1 MKFAACVVLA
11 ASACLQGCE
20 SLSGLRGR
28 VAAGA
33 GLTNLTVRDAG
44 VSDSA
49 DGGQQSVRAELA
61 QPLDYLLDLEVG
73 VRLKGG
79 FREIDDRFFGAGY
92 DFESRQLAL
101 TPTVRGF
108 WGLSESSRIYGEAFA
123 GYEYFWGEERA
134 LGVTAR
140 GEDGGLAYGVGL
152 GVEFDVT
159 KANALI
165 LGLEWSRLEVE
176 ENGVDASFD
185 DFSAIVG
192 WAMRF

>member
-20 SLSGLRGR
+20 SLAGLRGR
-28 VAAGA
+28 FAAGA
-33 GLTNLTVRDAG
+33 GLTNLKVRNAVD
-44 VSDSA
+44 SDTA

-79 FREIDDRFFGAGY
+79 VREIDDRFFGEGY

-101 TPTVRGF
+101 TPTLRSF
-108 WGLSESSRIYGEAFA
+108 WSLSESSRLYGEAFA
-123 GYEYFWGEERA
+123 GYEYFWGEGRP
-134 LGVTAR
+134 LDVTAR
-140 GEDGGLAYGVGL
+140 GDDGGLAYGVGM
-152 GVEFDVT
+152 GMEFDVT
-159 KANALI
+159 KANALS
-165 LGLEWSRLEVE
+165 LGLEWSRLEVQ
-176 ENGVDASFD
+176 ENGLDSSFD